1 MTFTTVIA
9 AIDLLDYLPVGMQP
23 KDIEVEVFATPG
35 RAEPD
40 VGIMHD
46 HVSYDGFRLIDTED
60 KAYVPA
66 VEEYMDNSGQDLVE
80 RWMADYEDYL
90 RDDYE

>member
-1 MTFTTVIA
+1 MTFTFTIPS
-9 AIDLLDYLPVGMQP
+9 IDLLDYLPDGMQS

-40 VGIMHD
+40 VGIMRD
-46 HVSYDGFRLIDTED
+46 YVSYDGYRLADSNDE
-60 KAYVPA
+60 AYEPA

-80 RWMADYEDYL
+80 RLMADYEDY
-90 RDDYE
+90 